1 MFFFIGPETIRRGY
15 NFLTVDIPGQGL
27 LPAEGQFFRPDTEV
41 PLRKV
46 VDYALS
52 RQEVDPERLAMYGI
66 SGGGYYVPR
75 AAAFDKRIRAIILNS
90 AVVDGYE
97 LFQSMDFSQAPEE
110 IQDWNPFN
118 PV

>member
-15 NFLTVDIPGQGL
+15 NFLTLDIPGQGL
-27 LPAEGQFFRPDTEV
+27 LPAEGQYFRPDTEV

-97 LFQSMDFSQAPEE
+97 LFQSSIGILALGARSEFKGFA
-110 IQDWNPFN
+110 I
-118 PV
+118 